1 MCRRFVEVDNSP
13 VLLYNTP
20 MNAELNQRLD
30 DLIQKITQIDR
41 YEVKRDL
48 KKMLECVRAA
58 QTELSREVVECNR
71 FKHTTVRYRELEA
84 KYVEM
89 LDNLEQWLTMALL
102 IDS

>member
-1 MCRRFVEVDNSP
+1 
-13 VLLYNTP
+13 
-20 MNAELNQRLD
+20 
-30 DLIQKITQIDR
+30 
-41 YEVKRDL
+41 
-48 KKMLECVRAA
+48 MLECVRAA

-102 IDS
+102 IDG